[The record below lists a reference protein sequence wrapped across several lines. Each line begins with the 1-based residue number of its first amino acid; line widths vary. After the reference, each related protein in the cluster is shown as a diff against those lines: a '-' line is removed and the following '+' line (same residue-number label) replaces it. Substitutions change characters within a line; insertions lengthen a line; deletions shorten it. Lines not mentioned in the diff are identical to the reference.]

1 MLTIQQIDFKIQEL
15 LRSVID
21 ETSPEARIN
30 RGVIDSL
37 YWLKNNND
45 LRTEEQVKLKIKRY
59 EEELLG
65 LNAEDVHYKEKKAR
79 IKELQNAIS

>member
-45 LRTEEQVKLKIKRY
+45 PRTEEQVKLKIKRY

-65 LNAEDVHYKEKKAR
+65 LNAEDVHYREKKAR
-79 IKELQNAIS
+79 IKELQSAIS

>member
-65 LNAEDVHYKEKKAR
+65 LNTEDVHYTEKKAR

>member
-1 MLTIQQIDFKIQEL
+1 MLTIQQIDFRIQEL
-15 LRSVID
+15 LRNIID

-37 YWLKNNND
+37 YWLKNNNH

-65 LNAEDVHYKEKKAR
+65 LNTEDVHYREKKAR

>member
-37 YWLKNNND
+37 CWLKNNND

-65 LNAEDVHYKEKKAR
+65 LTPEDVHYREKKAR

>member
-21 ETSPEARIN
+21 ETSPEARIS

-45 LRTEEQVKLKIKRY
+45 LRTEEQVRLKIKRY

>member
-1 MLTIQQIDFKIQEL
+1 MLNIKQIDFRIKEL

-65 LNAEDVHYKEKKAR
+65 LNAEDVHYREKKAR

>member
-1 MLTIQQIDFKIQEL
+1 MLTIQQIDFKIQDL

-65 LNAEDVHYKEKKAR
+65 LNAEDVHYREKKAR

>member
-1 MLTIQQIDFKIQEL
+1 MDIRFGGRMLTIQQIDFKIQEL

-37 YWLKNNND
+37 YWLKNNNKPRL
-45 LRTEEQVKLKIKRY
+45 LRLNPLTIEIIKL
-59 EEELLG
+59 
-65 LNAEDVHYKEKKAR
+65 A
-79 IKELQNAIS
+79 

>member
-37 YWLKNNND
+37 CWLKNNND

-65 LNAEDVHYKEKKAR
+65 LNAEDVHYREKKAR

>member
-15 LRSVID
+15 LRNIID

>member
-65 LNAEDVHYKEKKAR
+65 LNAEDVHYREKKAR

>member
-65 LNAEDVHYKEKKAR
+65 LNTEDVYYKEKKAR

>member
-1 MLTIQQIDFKIQEL
+1 MLTIQQIDFRIQEL
-15 LRSVID
+15 LRNIID

-65 LNAEDVHYKEKKAR
+65 LNAEDVHYREKKAR

>member
-1 MLTIQQIDFKIQEL
+1 MLTIQQIDFRIQEL
-15 LRSVID
+15 LRNIID
-21 ETSPEARIN
+21 ETSPEAIIN

-65 LNAEDVHYKEKKAR
+65 LNAEDVHYREKKAR